1 MKKEVKAMTIE
12 ELRARKKEIRLELD
26 NPAADL
32 DALEKEASEIAER
45 EKQYEQEQ
53 RRKEIAYRVAEGEGN
68 TIRDLSAEGKEKD
81 AEMRAKKFAETRR
94 TTISAKETRSV
105 LVSGGTLATPTKVSG
120 INDKIGAKVSSIVDM
135 VKVVNCTGMGKNRV
149 AYLKADV
156 DEAAEQTEGAAAA
169 AKEPV
174 FGYIDISPTSVA
186 VLSQISKQAKKQS
199 PLQYESKVKEQAL
212 LSLRKK
218 AASLIVA
225 ALKESELNATVDAKV
240 TSGKGVV
247 DAETL
252 RKIVLAYGGDESVV
266 GGAVLFLNKADL
278 VALGDI
284 RGTNEKKAVYEITP
298 DTSNPNTGVI
308 KDGGLSVRY
317 CLVKGLT
324 ACSGTAQ
331 AASGGTDTLTM
342 CYGNPRC
349 FELDL
354 FSDYEIRVSEDF
366 AFDKLMDTIRGD
378 VELGGDVVV
387 KDGFVFLK
395 IPKASAQ
402 GGTKIAGKGEAG
414 TAD

>member
-1 MKKEVKAMTIE
+1 MEKLVKDMTIE
-12 ELRARKKEIRLELD
+12 ELRARKTEIRRELE
-26 NPAADL
+26 NPDADL
-32 DALEKEASEIAER
+32 DALEKEALEITER
-45 EKQYEQEQ
+45 EKQHEQEQ
-53 RRKEIAYRVAEGEGN
+53 RRKGIAQRVAEGEGEI
-68 TIRDLSAEGKEKD
+68 IRNLPAEGKEN
-81 AEMRAKKFAETRR
+81 EMRAKRFTETGR
-94 TTISAKETRSV
+94 TAISAKETRAV
-105 LVSGGTLATPTKVSG
+105 LVSGGKLATPTEVTG
-120 INDKIGAKVSSIVDM
+120 INDKVGTKISSIVDL
-135 VKVVNCTGMGKNRV
+135 VKVENCNGMGKNRV
-149 AYLKADV
+149 AYLAEDA
-156 DEAAEQTEGAAAA
+156 DEANEQTEGAAADE
-169 AKEPV
+169 KTPT
-174 FGYIDISPTSVA
+174 FGYVDISPTSVA

-199 PLQYESKVKEQAL
+199 PLQYEAKVQEQAL

-218 AASLIVA
+218 AANLIVA
-225 ALKESELNATVDAKV
+225 ALKKSGLNTTIDAKV

-266 GGAVLFLNKADL
+266 GGAVLFLNKTDL

-284 RGTNEKKAVYEITP
+284 RGTNEKKAVFEINP
-298 DTSNPNTGVI
+298 DTSNPNTGII

-331 AASGGTDTLTM
+331 ADASGSDTLTM
-342 CYGNPRC
+342 CYGNPQC

-354 FSDYEIRVSEDF
+354 FSDYEIKVSEDF

-395 IPKASAQ
+395 IPKASA
-402 GGTKIAGKGEAG
+402 
-414 TAD
+414 

>member
-1 MKKEVKAMTIE
+1 MEKLVKDMTIE
-12 ELRARKKEIRLELD
+12 ELRARKTEIRRELE
-26 NPAADL
+26 NPDADL
-32 DALEKEASEIAER
+32 DALEKEALEITER
-45 EKQYEQEQ
+45 EKQHEQEQ
-53 RRKEIAYRVAEGEGN
+53 RRKGIAQRVAEGEGEI
-68 TIRDLSAEGKEKD
+68 IRNLPAEGKD
-81 AEMRAKKFAETRR
+81 NEMRAKRFTETGR
-94 TTISAKETRSV
+94 TAISAKETRSV
-105 LVSGGTLATPTKVSG
+105 LVSGGTLATPTDVSG
-120 INDKIGAKVSSIVDM
+120 IYDKVGTKVSSIVDM

-149 AYLKADV
+149 AYLSADA
-156 DEAAEQTEGAAAA
+156 DEADEQTEGAAATE
-169 AKEPV
+169 KTPTFSYV
-174 FGYIDISPTSVA
+174 DISPTSVA

-199 PLQYESKVKEQAL
+199 PLQYEAKVQEQAL

-218 AASLIVA
+218 AANLIVA
-225 ALKESELNATVDAKV
+225 ALKGSGLNTTIDAKV

-247 DAETL
+247 DADTL

-278 VALGDI
+278 IALGDI
-284 RGTNEKKAVYEITP
+284 RGTNEKKAVFEINP
-298 DTSNPNTGVI
+298 DASNPNTGVI

-331 AASGGTDTLTM
+331 AAASKSDTLTM
-342 CYGNPRC
+342 CYGNPQC

-395 IPKASAQ
+395 IPKA
-402 GGTKIAGKGEAG
+402 
-414 TAD
+414 TA

>member
-1 MKKEVKAMTIE
+1 MEKEVKDMTIE
-12 ELRARKKEIRLELD
+12 ELRARKREIRSELEKPD
-26 NPAADL
+26 ADL

-45 EKQYEQEQ
+45 EGQHEQEQ
-53 RRKEIAYRVAEGEGN
+53 RRKGIAQRVAEGEGEI
-68 TIRDLSAEGKEKD
+68 IRNLPAEGKD
-81 AEMRAKKFAETRR
+81 NEMRAKRFAETGR
-94 TTISAKETRSV
+94 TAISAKETRSV
-105 LVSGGTLATPTKVSG
+105 LVSGGTLATPTDVSG
-120 INDKIGAKVSSIVDM
+120 IYDKVGTKVSSIVDM

-149 AYLKADV
+149 AYLSADA
-156 DEAAEQTEGAAAA
+156 DEADEQTEGAAATE
-169 AKEPV
+169 KTPTFSYV
-174 FGYIDISPTSVA
+174 DISPTSVA

-199 PLQYESKVKEQAL
+199 PLQYEAKVQEQAL
-212 LSLRKK
+212 LSLRKQ
-218 AASLIVA
+218 AANLIVA
-225 ALKESELNATVDAKV
+225 ALKGSELNTTIDAKV
-240 TSGKGVV
+240 ASGKGVV
-247 DAETL
+247 DADTL

-278 VALGDI
+278 IALGDI
-284 RGTNEKKAVYEITP
+284 RGTNEKKAVFEINP
-298 DTSNPNTGVI
+298 DASNPNTGVI

-331 AASGGTDTLTM
+331 AAASGSDTLTM
-342 CYGNPRC
+342 CYGNPQC

-395 IPKASAQ
+395 IPKA
-402 GGTKIAGKGEAG
+402 
-414 TAD
+414 TA

>member
-1 MKKEVKAMTIE
+1 MEKLVKDMTIE
-12 ELRARKKEIRLELD
+12 ELRARKTEIRSELEKPD
-26 NPAADL
+26 ADL
-32 DALEKEASEIAER
+32 DALEKEALEITER
-45 EKQYEQEQ
+45 EKQHEQEQ
-53 RRKEIAYRVAEGEGN
+53 RRKGIAQRVAEGEGEI
-68 TIRDLSAEGKEKD
+68 IRNLPAEGKD
-81 AEMRAKKFAETRR
+81 NEMRAKRFTETGR
-94 TTISAKETRSV
+94 TAISAKETRSV
-105 LVSGGTLATPTKVSG
+105 LVSGGTLATPTDVSG
-120 INDKIGAKVSSIVDM
+120 IYDKVGTKVSSIVDM

-149 AYLKADV
+149 AYLSADA
-156 DEAAEQTEGAAAA
+156 DEADEQTEGAAATE
-169 AKEPV
+169 KTPTFSYV
-174 FGYIDISPTSVA
+174 DISPTSVA

-199 PLQYESKVKEQAL
+199 PLQYEAKVQEQAL

-218 AASLIVA
+218 AANLIVA
-225 ALKESELNATVDAKV
+225 ALKGSELNTTIDAKV
-240 TSGKGVV
+240 ASGKGVV
-247 DAETL
+247 DADTL

-278 VALGDI
+278 IALGDI
-284 RGTNEKKAVYEITP
+284 RGTNEKKAVFEINP
-298 DTSNPNTGVI
+298 DASNPNTGVI

-331 AASGGTDTLTM
+331 AAASKSDTLTM
-342 CYGNPRC
+342 CYGNPQC

-395 IPKASAQ
+395 IPKASA
-402 GGTKIAGKGEAG
+402 
-414 TAD
+414 